1 MKISHKRKI
10 QLKLQKRIKALAIT
24 TPCLQDLSKAE
35 KEINA
40 SSIDTQG
47 KVASKVIAQISLT
60 PKQQQVF
67 DIIHSNQDAL
77 NPKAIGLAAGQE
89 EVKAAA
95 WASGALKK
103 LAEEGLVERIQIGN
117 KVSYKIA

>member
-10 QLKLQKRIKALAIT
+10 QLKLRKRIKTSAVTRICVVDPL
-24 TPCLQDLSKAE
+24 KAE
-35 KEINA
+35 KQKKI
-40 SSIDTQG
+40 SSIETCV
-47 KVASKVIAQISLT
+47 KTAPKVIAKITLT

-67 DIIHSNQDAL
+67 DIINSNQDAL
-77 NPKAIGLAAGQE
+77 NPKAIGIAAGQE
-89 EVKAAA
+89 EAKAAA

-103 LAEEGLVERIQIGN
+103 LAEDGLVERIQTGN